1 MKISKTQRLIDEIMD
16 NFDFS
21 KVAKTMQLL
30 KWEIYMG
37 GDYENRE
44 IPDESY
50 LRSDARKMI
59 YDLIDRMDGYEGESF
74 TSHCGPFKVRITK
87 ENSEIDSIILDFV
100 VTEWEAYID
109 EE

>member
-1 MKISKTQRLIDEIMD
+1 MEISNTQKLVDEIMD
-16 NFDFS
+16 NFDFA

-44 IPDESY
+44 IPDECY

-59 YDLIDRMDGYEGESF
+59 YDFIGRLDEYEGESF
-74 TSHCGPFKVRITK
+74 SSHSGPFKIKITR
-87 ENSEIDSIILDFV
+87 ENGEIDSITLDFV
-100 VTEWEAYID
+100 VTEWEAFID

>member
-1 MKISKTQRLIDEIMD
+1 MEISKTQRLVDEIMD
-16 NFDFS
+16 NFDFA

-44 IPDESY
+44 IPDEFY

-59 YDLIDRMDGYEGESF
+59 YDLISRLDEYEGDSF
-74 TSHCGPFKVRITK
+74 TSHSGPFKIKITR
-87 ENSEIDSIILDFV
+87 ENGEIDSITLDFV
-100 VTEWEAYID
+100 VTEWEAFID

>member
-50 LRSDARKMI
+50 LRSCAPAFSNPSCSSI
-59 YDLIDRMDGYEGESF
+59 SF
-74 TSHCGPFKVRITK
+74 AI
-87 ENSEIDSIILDFV
+87 
-100 VTEWEAYID
+100 VTPSLTI
-109 EE
+109 